1 MRNLKRA
8 LSLALA
14 SVMLLGMMVV
24 GTSAAYS
31 DVTSAHNVE
40 AIEVMKAA
48 EVMIGDDQGNFNPD
62 KVVTRAE
69 MAVVVCKLLYGQDL
83 SVASFADVATYSDV
97 PAWAQGYVNLC
108 SNLGIVAGVGDGK
121 FDPNATVTTAQA
133 ALMLLRALEVE
144 VEINEYTDYKVA
156 AMTAAED
163 ADLFEGLGI
172 LAANAGLTRNNVA
185 QMALNAMKYNDS
197 ETVYVVTDGTKSY
210 EIDELKDA
218 LLYAA
223 LMGDGFEVFETK
235 DYSGSLIDEVFEI
248 SVTDSKEDAY
258 GRPATSYDHEDW
270 KASLI
275 FADKADYA
283 YVVED
288 DTNLSELIKDQKLE
302 KKITDLTGFNS
313 EEVLPVGSMVELFV
327 NDDKVLTDLVVFNYS
342 LVEIEE
348 IDECDE
354 KKHENAI
361 EDGAKYVIEL
371 SNGAKVYDVNFPAFD
386 AETYVEG
393 AKLVMTGEKNVY
405 DFENIEE
412 DFIDADCAIADE
424 FEGKA
429 STIGT
434 GYIRVDGVKYITS
447 STCAAISKG
456 AEGTFYTDPNGFV
469 IGFEETEEEAANI
482 DDVVYTIA
490 AFETEEKN
498 TYGKVT
504 TTYYVQ
510 VMNLKGEVEELVVAI
525 DNASGDD
532 YGTTAGIK
540 PHELYTVDTY
550 SAKKVINGI
559 NYKGCSKLTA
569 WNGDEDYTVGTIA
582 ADTELKTSSTKVD
595 ANIGEKDQVRLNSKT
610 TYIMVDGELGD
621 VEVKVNVGGVNS
633 TIAAEATVI
642 ATESSK
648 NFVASVVLLPGSEVD
663 TAVDYDNV
671 IYVDGTTEEWEETV
685 VGDDEK
691 ECVSFAIY
699 EDNGKLTEHADW
711 ITIEGDRDSI
721 PTSGFYT
728 YSIDEDGIYE
738 LEAVEDLKLTEA
750 YDDEAGVVYGAFE
763 SIYEDLMT
771 LDTQYLE
778 DINVADA
785 VVINLTDADVD
796 TVDEISDFE
805 GTVKMTIYVNE
816 GAQIIVVTEAVEG

>member
-108 SNLGIVAGVGDGK
+108 SNLGIVAGVGGGK

-197 ETVYVVTDGTKSY
+197 ETVYLVTDGTKSY

-283 YVVED
+283 FVVD
-288 DTNLSELIKDQKLE
+288 ADTTLKELVKDQKLE
-302 KKITDLTGFNS
+302 KKITDLS
-313 EEVLPVGSMVELFV
+313 DKDEEVLPVGSQVELFV
-327 NDDKVLTDLVVFNYS
+327 NDDKVLTKLVVFNYS

-348 IDECDE
+348 IDECNE

-361 EDGAKYVIEL
+361 EDGAEYVIEL
-371 SNGAKVYDVNFPAFD
+371 SNGAKVYDINFPAFD

-412 DFIDADCAIADE
+412 DFIYADCAIADE

-456 AEGTFYTDPNGFV
+456 DEGTFYTDPNGFV
-469 IGFEETEEEAANI
+469 IGFEEVEEKAANI
-482 DDVVYTIA
+482 DDVVYTLA
-490 AFETEEKN
+490 NFKKEEKN
-498 TYGKVT
+498 DYGKVT
-504 TTYYVQ
+504 TTCYVQ
-510 VMNLKGEVEELVVAI
+510 VMTLAGEVENLVVAI

-532 YGTTAGIK
+532 YGTLEGIN
-540 PHELYTVDTY
+540 PHTLYTVDTY
-550 SAKKVINGI
+550 SAKKVINGV

-569 WNGDEDYTVGTIA
+569 WNGDDDYTVGTIA
-582 ADTELKTSSTKVD
+582 AGEELKTSSTRVD
-595 ANIGEKDQVRLNSKT
+595 ANIDTKNYVRLNSKT
-610 TYIMVDGELGD
+610 TYIMVDGELDD
-621 VEVKVNVGGVNS
+621 VEVDVNVGGVNS
-633 TIAAEATVI
+633 TLAAEATVI
-642 ATESSK
+642 ATKTSS

-671 IYVDGTTEEWEETV
+671 IYVDGTTEEWEETI

-699 EDNGKLTEHADW
+699 EDNGELTEHADW

-721 PTSGFYT
+721 PASGFYT

-738 LEAVEDLKLTEA
+738 LEAVEDLELTEN
-750 YDDEAGVVYGAFE
+750 YDDEAGIVYGAFE

-771 LDTQYLE
+771 LDTKYLV
-778 DINVADA
+778 DIDVADA
-785 VVINLTDADVD
+785 VVINLTDAEVD
-796 TVDEISDFE
+796 TVDEISEFE
-805 GTVKMTIYVNE
+805 GTVKMAIYVNE
-816 GAQIIVVTEAVEG
+816 GAQIIVVTEAVEA